1 MASHAES
8 EDHPESQF
16 SLQYRWSAAKET
28 SALSDKPAG
37 ALSEVCSKFPIKFL
51 LAAVTAKTSRTTR
64 TEINRKKMGST
75 ILSLLGWFEVIID
88 MMSISF
94 DSDSIQP
101 IPSNNT

>member
-8 EDHPESQF
+8 EDHPESQD
-16 SLQYRWSAAKET
+16 SLQYRSSAAKET

-51 LAAVTAKTSRTTR
+51 LAAAAAKTSRTIR

-75 ILSLLGWFEVIID
+75 ILSLLDWLEVIID

-101 IPSNNT
+101 ILSNNT